1 MSSNCFPPTNVP
13 VFLTSGKTT
22 FPVKRSTDCTPVN
35 YISPGKPHTLHCMLY
50 WSTSIQPGT
59 VRSSQLRKK
68 PLQCSE
74 AWNAKCSFIRWRV
87 HLCKGVQQT
96 LQRCYKEFVAVMC
109 DNSTSAIVR
118 YCSSGSSSAAQCLKT
133 EIVHCTMRKRS
144 SLHQGSSTAHS
155 GTLHQSLHLF
165 PYYFCFE
172 VVQTL

>member
-22 FPVKRSTDCTPVN
+22 FPVKRSTDCTPLN

-59 VRSSQLRKK
+59 VRSSQLRKGH
-68 PLQCSE
+68 CSE
-74 AWNAKCSFIRWRV
+74 AWNAKCSFIRWCVQGCATNSAILLWRV
-87 HLCKGVQQT
+87 RWSEVRKQ
-96 LQRCYKEFVAVMC
+96 
-109 DNSTSAIVR
+109 SAIVR
-118 YCSSGSSSAAQCLKT
+118 YCSSGRSSAAQCLKT

-165 PYYFCFE
+165 PYYYCFA

>member
-59 VRSSQLRKK
+59 VRSSQLRKGH
-68 PLQCSE
+68 CS
-74 AWNAKCSFIRWRV
+74 AVKLGMQSAVSFDGV
-87 HLCKGVQQT
+87 CKGVQQT
-96 LQRCYKEFVAVMC
+96 LQHCYEEFVAVRC
-109 DNSTSAIVR
+109 ENSTSAIVR
-118 YCSSGSSSAAQCLKT
+118 YCSSGSNSAAQCLKT
-133 EIVHCTMRKRS
+133 EIVHCTIWKRS

-165 PYYFCFE
+165 PYYYCFE